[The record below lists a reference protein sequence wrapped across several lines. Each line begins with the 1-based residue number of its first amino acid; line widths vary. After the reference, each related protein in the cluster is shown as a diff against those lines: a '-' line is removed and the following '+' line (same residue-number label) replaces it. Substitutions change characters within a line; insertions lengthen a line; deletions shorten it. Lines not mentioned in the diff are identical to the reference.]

1 MKLFLHSKK
10 FWFWLLLIFL
20 IFIFHFIGL
29 LRPLESV
36 LLRATSPINKYFH
49 RLSTNIYDRGS
60 DFDSLDEA
68 NGELARLK
76 GQLARATVNEAQ
88 MELLVEE
95 NAKLRQQLD
104 FVSNNDYR
112 TLSANIVSRQNLFN
126 GTDRVQD
133 IILDKGLADGVIPG
147 LGVVDEQGI
156 IIGKI
161 VESKDYSAR
170 ACLTVAPACNLAVG
184 ILNSDR
190 TLGLSDGDLGLTIKL
205 DYVPQLENINQGD
218 IVITSGLG
226 DNIPRGLV
234 VGRVTQVNKQSNEI
248 WQDVSI
254 ESLAS
259 IYNLTVVSV
268 IIP

>member
-10 FWFWLLLIFL
+10 FWLWLFFIFL

-36 LLRATSPINKYFH
+36 LLRATSPINQYFH
-49 RLSTNIYDRGS
+49 RLSTNIYNRS
-60 DFDSLDEA
+60 DLDSLDKATE
-68 NGELARLK
+68 ELNRIKA
-76 GQLARATVNEAQ
+76 QLARATVDEAQ

-95 NAKLRQQLD
+95 NTKLRQQLN

-112 TLSANIVSRQNLFN
+112 TLSTNIVSRQNLFN

-133 IILDKGLADGVIPG
+133 IILDKGLEDGVIPG
-147 LGVVDEQGI
+147 LGVVDEQGV

-161 VESKDYSAR
+161 VESKGYSAR

-184 ILNSDR
+184 ILNEDR

-205 DYVPQLENINQGD
+205 DYVPQLEQINQGD